1 MKGSIG
7 SLSSV
12 RRLINESGKATTGEL
27 DRNLFASVV
36 IACAQTMDT
45 IDLERLEG
53 LLEGMVMPP
62 DGKLDK
68 WNDQIHD
75 WFRQIFKWISAEVAR
90 RNIEA
95 DAELVTAKKSPA
107 TQDKSSNVIFP

>member
-1 MKGSIG
+1 
-7 SLSSV
+7 
-12 RRLINESGKATTGEL
+12 
-27 DRNLFASVV
+27 
-36 IACAQTMDT
+36 MDT

-68 WNDQIHD
+68 WNDQIHG

-95 DAELVTAKKSPA
+95 EAELVTAKKSPA
-107 TQDKSSNVIFP
+107 TQDKSSDVNFP